1 MSLGWYPI
9 VNGELCSSCGVC
21 YGFCSH
27 GVYEWNEEDGPI
39 VVQPE
44 NCIHGCHGCENQ
56 CPSQAIRYYGDLPG
70 KKTGGAFRID
80 L

>member
-9 VNGELCSSCGVC
+9 VNDELCNRCGIC
-21 YGFCSH
+21 FDFCSH
-27 GVYEWNEEDGPI
+27 SVYEWSEEEGPI
-39 VVQPE
+39 VIQSE

-56 CPSQAIRYYGDLPG
+56 CSSQAISYYGDLPG
-70 KKTGGAFRID
+70 KKTGGAFRIN